1 MNKVKDI
8 EVNTNE
14 LQQKWENLSTYQKTL
29 VNHFLCLR
37 ELTYDR
43 YKLLSEEAKTYIDLI
58 FPNVSK

>member
-1 MNKVKDI
+1 MKKVKDT

-14 LQQKWENLSTYQKTL
+14 LQQKWEELPTEQKTL

-37 ELTYDR
+37 ELTYDK
-43 YKLLSEEAKTYIDLI
+43 YKVLSDEAKKYIDLI